1 MHLRKIRLELARVAG
16 SPGGNPNYGY
26 EFVAP
31 VDGKDRLDAEA
42 WPEVG
47 QLCTMRHFAPGEED
61 VHGELIYRGHGEWAF
76 SYKPGDSDDE
86 VIYRLTK
93 HRLREGEYMSVR
105 EHDGVS
111 RPFKIAL
118 IETLHVVPKR
128 TKASDAP
135 AVDATKGP
143 TR

>member
-1 MHLRKIRLELARVAG
+1 MHLWKIRLELGRVAG
-16 SPGGNPNYGY
+16 SPSGNPNYGY

-31 VDGKDRLDAEA
+31 IDEKDRLDAEA

-47 QLCTMRHFAPGEED
+47 QLCTMRHFAPGVED

-86 VIYRLTK
+86 VIYRLAK
-93 HRLREGEYMSVR
+93 HRLREGEYVSVT

-111 RPFKIAL
+111 RPFKIAS
-118 IETLHVVPKR
+118 IESLRVVPKR
-128 TKASDAP
+128 AKPSVAP
-135 AVDATKGP
+135 Q
-143 TR
+143 R